1 MTIGYVATNDD
12 RYVVGE
18 TYKVKGLPRVE
29 SEYGYMV
36 YCSLTMAIL
45 MYGMVEEIRIYEAEI
60 LGATEKESFGRYVR
74 TNKMKIIKE
83 VTTDELFKS
92 DDDECAKVLAYIKEP
107 ERPGMIE
114 YLNTI
119 VRPTMSY
126 VLSMA
131 VWQLTGNR
139 YFEVFKR
146 SHYELIRVLV
156 AQYGTRTQ
164 RWNLINDESP
174 YVREAIAQYGDN
186 SHREVLLHDGEAMVR
201 EPVARFGNDKLRTQ
215 LLDDDDWDV
224 CFTIIMFGNDKH
236 REYYLDRV
244 YNDTWTW
251 NFIYENSGKRLR
263 NKMDKMRKERNGE

>member
-1 MTIGYVATNDD
+1 MIGYIATHKDD
-12 RYVVGE
+12 YNVGE
-18 TYKVKGLPRVE
+18 TYKVKGLPNVE

-36 YCSLTMAIL
+36 YCSLALAIM
-45 MYGMVEEIRIYEAEI
+45 MYGMVEETRIYEAEI

-74 TNKMKIIKE
+74 TNKMKVIREI
-83 VTTDELFKS
+83 TTDELFES
-92 DDDECAKVLAYIKEP
+92 DDDEYAKVLAYIREP

-114 YLNTI
+114 YLNKI

-126 VLSMA
+126 TLSMA
-131 VWQLTGNR
+131 VWRLTVNR

-146 SHYELIRVLV
+146 SHYELIRALV

-186 SHREVLLHDGEAMVR
+186 SHREALLHDRDDEVR
-201 EPVARFGNDKLRTQ
+201 ELVARFGTDKLRTQ
-215 LLDDDDWDV
+215 LLGDDDWNV

-244 YNDTWTW
+244 FNDTWTW

>member
-1 MTIGYVATNDD
+1 MIGYVATNDD

-18 TYKVKGLPRVE
+18 TYKVKGSPKVE

-83 VTTDELFKS
+83 VTIDELFES

-114 YLNTI
+114 YLNDI
-119 VRPTMSY
+119 VRPTMSFT
-126 VLSMA
+126 LSMA
-131 VWQLTGNR
+131 VWRLTGNR
-139 YFEVFKR
+139 YFDVFKR
-146 SHYELIRVLV
+146 SHYDLIRELV
-156 AQYGTRTQ
+156 AQHGTRSQ
-164 RWNLINDESP
+164 RWYLINDEDTG
-174 YVREAIAQYGDN
+174 VRDAIAMYGDN
-186 SHREVLLHDGEAMVR
+186 SQREALLHDRDGDVR
-201 EPVARFGNDKLRTQ
+201 ESVARFGTDRLRTQ
-215 LLDDDDWDV
+215 LLDDDDWNV

-236 REYYLDRV
+236 REYYLDRIF
-244 YNDTWTW
+244 NDTWTW
-251 NFIYENSGKRLR
+251 NFVYEHSGKRLR

>member
-1 MTIGYVATNDD
+1 MIGYIATHKDD
-12 RYVVGE
+12 YNVGE
-18 TYKVKGLPRVE
+18 TYKVKGLPNVA
-29 SEYGYMV
+29 SEHGYMV
-36 YCSLTMAIL
+36 YCSLSMAIL
-45 MYGMVEEIRIYEAEI
+45 MYGMVEEIRIYEAEV
-60 LGATEKESFGRYVR
+60 LGATEQESFGRYVR
-74 TNKMKIIKE
+74 TNKMKVIREI
-83 VTTDELFKS
+83 TTDELFES

-107 ERPGMIE
+107 ERPGMME
-114 YLNTI
+114 YLNKI

-126 VLSMA
+126 TLSMA
-131 VWQLTGNR
+131 VWRLTGNR

-164 RWNLINDESP
+164 RWNLIDDESP

-186 SHREVLLHDGEAMVR
+186 SHREALLHDRDDDVR
-201 EPVARFGNDKLRTQ
+201 ESVARFGTDKLRTQ
-215 LLDDDDWDV
+215 LLDDDDWNV

-244 YNDTWTW
+244 FNDTWTW
-251 NFIYENSGKRLR
+251 NFMYENSGKRLR

>member
-18 TYKVKGLPRVE
+18 TYKVKGLPKVE
-29 SEYGYMV
+29 SDYGYMV

-45 MYGMVEEIRIYEAEI
+45 MYGMVVDIRIYEAEI

-74 TNKMKIIKE
+74 TNKMKVIRE
-83 VTTDELFKS
+83 VTTDELFDS

-114 YLNTI
+114 YLNKI

-126 VLSMA
+126 TLSMA
-131 VWQLTGNR
+131 VWRLTGTR

-146 SHYELIRVLV
+146 SSYDLIRELV
-156 AQYGTRTQ
+156 AQYGTRSQ
-164 RWNLINDESP
+164 RWYLINDKDAD
-174 YVREAIAQYGDN
+174 VRDAIAMYGDN
-186 SHREVLLHDGEAMVR
+186 SHREALLHDRDDNVR
-201 EPVARFGNDKLRTQ
+201 ESVARFGTDKLRTQ
-215 LLDDDDWDV
+215 LLDDDDWNV

-244 YNDTWTW
+244 FNDTWTW
-251 NFIYENSGKRLR
+251 NFIYERSGKRLR

>member
-1 MTIGYVATNDD
+1 MKIGYVATNDD

-18 TYKVKGLPRVE
+18 TYKVKGLPNVE
-29 SEYGYMV
+29 SEHGYMV
-36 YCSLTMAIL
+36 YCSLSMAIL
-45 MYGMVEEIRIYEAEI
+45 MYGMVEEIRIYETEV
-60 LGATEKESFGRYVR
+60 LGATEQESFGRYVR
-74 TNKMKIIKE
+74 TNKMKVIREI
-83 VTTDELFKS
+83 TTDELFES

-114 YLNTI
+114 YLNKI

-126 VLSMA
+126 TLSMA
-131 VWQLTGNR
+131 VWRLTGNR

-164 RWNLINDESP
+164 RWNLIDDESP
-174 YVREAIAQYGDN
+174 YVREAITQYGDN
-186 SHREVLLHDGEAMVR
+186 SNREALLHDRDDDVR
-201 EPVARFGNDKLRTQ
+201 ESVARFGTDKLRTQ
-215 LLDDDDWDV
+215 LLDDDDWNV

-244 YNDTWTW
+244 FNDTWTW
-251 NFIYENSGKRLR
+251 NFIYEN
-263 NKMDKMRKERNGE
+263 